1 MIFSHAAQDPLDS
14 VQREL
19 ILKATATLITIIA
32 VSSKDLELL
41 CEGPEWLPGPD
52 VSLCG
57 R

>member
-41 CEGPEWLPGPD
+41 REGPEWLPGPD